1 METGV
6 TPMVQ
11 IGSTTADPLQKFPV
25 SIAQDPTG
33 YSIALLPRMMTT
45 EMSSPKLEKQ
55 GLAHCA

>member
-1 METGV
+1 
-6 TPMVQ
+6 MVQ

-33 YSIALLPRMMTT
+33 YSIALLPRTMTT

-55 GLAHCA
+55 GLARCA